1 MSDSNALGMAT
12 SEAIDLG
19 KRSTRPP
26 ARAPVEPGSTQRPP
40 ARTRALSVVLPA
52 LNEASNLPAVMA
64 SIPTA
69 ALAGQGWETEIV
81 VVDNASTD
89 ATGTVAR
96 ALGARVVTERQRGYG
111 LAYMAGFAAAEGEVI
126 ATGDCDRTY
135 PFEDL
140 PKLLGILTG
149 RHVDFL
155 TTDRLARANRESMT
169 RTHALGNHCLSA
181 ASRMLFH
188 NGLHDSQSGMWVFHR
203 YVWVGLDVRSPG
215 MAFSQ
220 EIKNAAALAG
230 YRCLEVPISYGTRGG
245 DVKLHA
251 VRDGAAN
258 LAQLFEHRLRRP
270 AAPVARMSEYS
281 HAR

>member
-1 MSDSNALGMAT
+1 MAA
-12 SEAIDLG
+12 SETFDLG
-19 KRSTRPP
+19 TRPTRP
-26 ARAPVEPGSTQRPP
+26 LVRAPVGTRSAERSPGRVGT
-40 ARTRALSVVLPA
+40 LSVVLPA
-52 LNEASNLPAVMA
+52 LNEAPNLPKVMK
-64 SIPTA
+64 SIPTT
-69 ALAGQGWETEIV
+69 ALADQGWETEVV

-89 ATGTVAR
+89 ATGQVAR
-96 ALGARVVTERQRGYG
+96 DLGARVVMERQRGYG

-126 ATGDCDRTY
+126 ATGDCDCTY

-140 PKLLGILTG
+140 PDLLRILAD

-155 TTDRLARANRESMT
+155 TTDRLSRANRDGMT
-169 RTHALGNHCLSA
+169 VSHAMGNHCLSA
-181 ASRMLFH
+181 VNRMLFH

-220 EIKNAAALAG
+220 EIKNAALLAG
-230 YRCLEVPISYGTRGG
+230 YRCLEVPIKYAKRGG

-270 AAPVARMSEYS
+270 AGSVVHLSGYDYAR
-281 HAR
+281 